1 MSKSFMYQNQLMNQ
15 PYFHQGI
22 NSNIINQSLINQI
35 SQQCVQIPMNF
46 LYNSFRYYQ
55 NLQNNSC
62 PESIRNNQINS
73 YGKKRNKFTHLYQN
87 NFPNNEIALKMNL
100 FYQNE
105 MLRNNYVLNQYNL
118 EALKNQNR
126 QNIYDRENIKENLI
140 MNTPQNFIAD
150 NDKNLLSKES
160 QKETK
165 KIKNENMLNK
175 EDDDIDIMSDYEI
188 PNNRR
193 FSQRS
198 KRSNVSDNSNFSLST
213 QDTTKDI
220 ITFKSNKDVSLND
233 DDKKIIKNE
242 DVDEIHKTNPAFENT
257 VILCVKVKIS
267 ENNFAYFKLKRFDD
281 IFVTIQYFC
290 EINKLDEKF
299 IKPLIIKSLCA
310 INTIYQVMNSKI
322 DNEKINILKQ
332 VKEKI

>member
-1 MSKSFMYQNQLMNQ
+1 MSSQMN
-15 PYFHQGI
+15 
-22 NSNIINQSLINQI
+22 L
-35 SQQCVQIPMNF
+35 
-46 LYNSFRYYQ
+46 YYQ
-55 NLQNNSC
+55 
-62 PESIRNNQINS
+62 
-73 YGKKRNKFTHLYQN
+73 K
-87 NFPNNEIALKMNL
+87 
-100 FYQNE
+100 E

-118 EALKNQNR
+118 EELKTQYR
-126 QNIYDRENIKENLI
+126 ENIYNSENIKENLL
-140 MNTPQNFIAD
+140 MNKPQNFISN

-165 KIKNENMLNK
+165 IIKNEYMLNK
-175 EDDDIDIMSDYEI
+175 EDDDYDMISDYQI
-188 PNNRR
+188 HNNRR

-198 KRSNVSDNSNFSLST
+198 KRSNVSDNSNISLST
-213 QDTTKDI
+213 QDTSKDI
-220 ITFKSNKDVSLND
+220 ISYKSNKDVSLIDND
-233 DDKKIIKNE
+233 NKIIKNE
-242 DVDEIHKTNPAFENT
+242 EVDEIHKTNPAFENT

-322 DNEKINILKQ
+322 DEEKINILKQ